1 MIFIILKIDIPFH
14 IEIFKIFFKFLDQ
27 SHV

>member
-1 MIFIILKIDIPFH
+1 MIFVILKIDIPFH
-14 IEIFKIFFKFLDQ
+14 IEIFKKFSKFFDQ